1 MIQIRD
7 LKTLEVEN
15 IGKLFNVVNA
25 ELNKRQKLYER
36 YKRKAKNSDLI
47 FGTGRDKTIVTF
59 EKYIVDIASG
69 YLGGAEP
76 QYTVNDVKD
85 KKKQNIIRQL
95 LDKLVG
101 EPDYETKLEVIID
114 FVTNYN
120 DDGSEHY
127 KLIKDYLM
135 LSGCYE
141 RIYENEYND
150 IVYTRLDPLQT
161 VAIWNYNNELIGLFR
176 TWEEQDL
183 NNKTYNM
190 VELIDSEKT
199 RKFKGSGEQWEEEL
213 ELDDDGN
220 IIENYHYW
228 GDVPAI
234 AVEQEEGE
242 AIFEGVVELIK
253 SYEQL
258 VQNTRNTFQYNDDA
272 KLKVVGYSPINQM
285 YITKEV
291 KQDDGT
297 YKTEM
302 VENPDRKAEDEAVL
316 KAKVFYT
323 PDASGDIGWVEKTI
337 NDSAIQN
344 TLKTYIDLIMMTSF
358 VPNIT
363 DLGFTNADN
372 NSAIQNKYFA
382 LAMYAIDLTTAL
394 KKAYKR
400 RWELILNRINL
411 KKGTTFDFRDISIN
425 IPKNLPQNN
434 NELVDT
440 WLKMRGLI
448 SDSTIIENLPFGLD
462 AISEENKLQDQEQA
476 QFEKEYMQ
484 TMAYAGLNNDAEPKK
499 DNEDDG
505 NFTKNEE

>member
-7 LKTLEVEN
+7 LQTLEAED
-15 IGKLFNVVNA
+15 IGKLSQIVNK
-25 ELNKRQKLYER
+25 ELKKREALYKR
-36 YKRKAKNSDLI
+36 YKRKETNADLV
-47 FGTGRDKTIVTF
+47 FNGEDRDKTIVMF

-85 KKKQNIIRQL
+85 AKKQNIIRAL
-95 LDKLVG
+95 LNKIVG
-101 EPDYETKLEVIID
+101 EPDYEDKLQVIID
-114 FVTNYN
+114 FVCNYN
-120 DDGSEHY
+120 DDGTEHY
-127 KLIKDYLM
+127 NLVKDYLM
-135 LSGCYE
+135 LSACYE

-161 VAIWNYNNELIGLFR
+161 VAIWNYNKELIGLYR
-176 TWEEQDL
+176 TWEESDL
-183 NNKTYNM
+183 NGKTVQM
-190 VELIDSEKT
+190 VELIDAIQT
-199 RKFKGSGEQWEEEL
+199 RKFKGSGNQWEEEFETDEYGNVL
-213 ELDDDGN
+213 EQF
-220 IIENYHYW
+220 HYW
-228 GDVPAI
+228 GDVPAL

-242 AIFEGVVELIK
+242 SIFEGVVELIK

-272 KLKVVGYSPINQM
+272 KLKVVGYSPVNSM
-285 YITKEV
+285 YIEK
-291 KQDDGT
+291 KQEDGT
-297 YKTEM
+297 YKME
-302 VENPDRKAEDEAVL
+302 ENPARKEEDEGVL

-323 PDASGDIGWVEKTI
+323 PDASGDIGWVEKNI
-337 NDSAIQN
+337 NDNAIQN

-363 DLGFTNADN
+363 DLGFTKADN

-382 LAMYAIDLTTAL
+382 LSMQSIGLTTAL
-394 KKAYKR
+394 TKAYKR

-411 KKGTTFDFRDISIN
+411 EKGTNFDFRDIGIN

-440 WLKMRGLI
+440 WMKLRGLV

-462 AISEENKLQDQEQA
+462 AVSEETKLDQQEQK
-476 QFEKEYMQ
+476 QFEEEYYQ
-484 TMAYAGLNNDAEPKK
+484 TMAYAGLNEPTGEAK
-499 DNEDDG
+499 EDE
-505 NFTKNEE
+505 KQ

>member
-7 LKTLEVEN
+7 LNTLEAED
-15 IGKLFNVVNA
+15 IGKLFNIVNK
-25 ELNKRQKLYER
+25 ELDKRQKLYLR
-36 YKRKAKNSDLI
+36 YKRKATNSDLI
-47 FGTGRDKTIVTF
+47 FNGDKRDKTIVTF

-69 YLGGAEP
+69 YLGGASP
-76 QYTVNDVKD
+76 QYAVNDVKD
-85 KKKQNIIRQL
+85 KKKVNIIRQL
-95 LDKLVG
+95 LDKIVG
-101 EPDYETKLEVIID
+101 EPDYETKLEIVID
-114 FVTNYN
+114 FITNYN

-127 KLIKDYLM
+127 HLVKDYLM
-135 LSGCYE
+135 LSACYE
-141 RIYENEYND
+141 RIYENSNND

-176 TWEEQDL
+176 TWEEKDI
-183 NNKTYNM
+183 NDKVTNM
-190 VELIDSEKT
+190 VELIDSEQT
-199 RKFKGSGEQWEEEL
+199 RKFKGSGNQWEEEFVY
-213 ELDDDGN
+213 DDLGN
-220 IIENYHYW
+220 IIPDYHYW

-234 AVEQEEGE
+234 VVEQEEGE
-242 AIFEGVVELIK
+242 SIFEGVVELIK

-272 KLKVVGYSPINQM
+272 KLKVVGYSPVNQM
-285 YITKEV
+285 YIEE
-291 KQDDGT
+291 KQEDGT
-297 YKTEM
+297 YKM
-302 VENPDRKAEDEAVL
+302 VENPSRKEEDEAVL

-323 PDASGDIGWVEKTI
+323 PDASGDIGWVEKNI

-363 DLGFTNADN
+363 DLGFTKADN

-382 LAMYAIDLTTAL
+382 LSMQSIDLTTAL
-394 KKAYKR
+394 SKAYKR

-411 KKGTTFDFRDISIN
+411 KKGTLFDFRDITIT

-462 AISEENKLQDQEQA
+462 AVSEENKLKEQEEA

-484 TMAYAGLNNDAEPKK
+484 TMAYAGINNDAEQQKEEK
-499 DNEDDG
+499 D
-505 NFTKNEE
+505 EE